1 MDYTGF
7 LLKINKKNIILQN
20 WLSEKLF
27 KKTGNKI
34 FEVPLL
40 EKIFS

>member
-20 WLSEKLF
+20 WLSEKLL
-27 KKTGNKI
+27 KKQVIRYLRSPSLK
-34 FEVPLL
+34 
-40 EKIFS
+40 KYSH